1 MSFWWTDLKVR
12 MPVVGLIARNA
23 KNLEKGGKGWMLAEE
38 KLCGAYKKYVS
49 QLPEDKF
56 LQRIEYM
63 KHSGDLGRTPMS
75 TGMTL
80 FLFILVA
87 AEAMGFS
94 YILGTWAAS
103 EGSADLYKIL
113 MYAIVFVL
121 ASILA
126 TVTHKAGEQFYRT
139 GLIRSCFKRYREGN
153 EEHYSTRV
161 IALNDDQMADAKEP
175 PHTRCIN
182 RVIENPHDLGS
193 YGWVWTAVVFVALI
207 FVGSGVMRYQ
217 HMEAEMIRETQVS
230 DSQAGNPFASG
241 AALPSAV
248 MAPQQAADKQAK
260 DEQQSS
266 TKIEGGMAIMILG
279 LIFVVTQIVGFGAG
293 YKHCFAGKETYKKTK
308 GSNAFWWWSEKDGA
322 YADTWGYSTYDSY
335 WEAMQPIKDIVN
347 TRLKELQHQLKLN
360 SHKNLELNNTFEDY
374 LADMAARSRPGARSR
389 PRIEEVELPAS
400 EPAQTE
406 TEHSVLS
413 PLDKAKA
420 DIEGMS
426 DKTQQQ
432 EYFAALPADI
442 REALKPWLKQRK
454 EQAVAVSKAELDELF

>member
-12 MPVVGLIARNA
+12 MPFVGLIAKNT
-23 KNLEKGGKGWMLAEE
+23 KNLEKGRNGWMIAEE

-63 KHSGDLGRTPMS
+63 KHAGDLGRTPMS
-75 TGMTL
+75 TGLTIFL
-80 FLFILVA
+80 FLLVA

-139 GLIRSCFKRYREGN
+139 SLIRSCFKRYKEN
-153 EEHYSTRV
+153 NDEHFTTGV
-161 IALNDDQMADAKEP
+161 IALNDDQMADAKAP
-175 PHTRCIN
+175 PHLRCVN
-182 RVIENPHDLGS
+182 RIIENPHDLGS
-193 YGWVWTAVVFVALI
+193 YGWVWTAAVFVALI
-207 FVGSGVMRYQ
+207 FIGSGVMRYQ
-217 HMEAEMIRETQVS
+217 HMQAEMIRETQVVEAS
-230 DSQAGNPFASG
+230 ASNPFASS
-241 AALPSAV
+241 AALPAAV
-248 MAPQQAADKQAK
+248 TAPQQAADKQASN
-260 DEQQSS
+260 EQQAS

-293 YKHCFAGKETYKKTK
+293 YKHSFAGKETYKKTK

-335 WEAMQPIKDIVN
+335 WEAMQPIKDTVN
-347 TRLKELQHQLKLN
+347 SRLKELQHQLKLN
-360 SHKNLELNNTFEDY
+360 SHKNLDLTNTFEDY
-374 LADMAARSRPGARSR
+374 LAEMAERSKPGQR
-389 PRIEEVELPAS
+389 PRPLPEDHKPQES
-400 EPAQTE
+400 VPATAPLA
-406 TEHSVLS
+406 LS
-413 PLDKAKA
+413 PVEQAKI
-420 DIEGMS
+420 DIEGIG
-426 DKTQQQ
+426 DKVQQQ
-432 EYFAALPADI
+432 EYFVTLPPDV

-454 EQAVAVSKAELDELF
+454 ELGAAVSKAELDELF

>member
-12 MPVVGLIARNA
+12 MPMLGLIARNA
-23 KNLEKGGKGWMLAEE
+23 KNLEKGRNGWMIAEE
-38 KLCGAYKKYVS
+38 KLCGTYKKYVS

-63 KHSGDLGRTPMS
+63 KHAGDLGRTPMA
-75 TGMTL
+75 TGLTVFL
-80 FLFILVA
+80 FLLVA

-139 GLIRSCFKRYREGN
+139 SLIRSCFKRYKESN
-153 EEHYSTRV
+153 DEHYMTGV
-161 IALNDDQMADAKEP
+161 IALNDDQMADAKAP
-175 PHTRCIN
+175 PHLRCVN
-182 RVIENPHDLGS
+182 RIIENPHDLGS
-193 YGWVWTAVVFVALI
+193 YGWVWTAGVFVALI
-207 FVGSGVMRYQ
+207 FIGSGVMRYQ
-217 HMEAEMIRETQVS
+217 HMQAEMIRETQVVDATGS
-230 DSQAGNPFASG
+230 NPFAS
-241 AALPSAV
+241 SAV
-248 MAPQQAADKQAK
+248 LPAAVTAPQQAADQQARE
-260 DEQQSS
+260 EQRTS
-266 TKIEGGMAIMILG
+266 TKIEGGMAIVILG

-293 YKHCFAGKETYKKTK
+293 YKHCFAGKETFKKTQ

-322 YADTWGYSTYDSY
+322 YADTWGYSTYDTY

-360 SHKNLELNNTFEDY
+360 SHKNLDLTNTFEDY
-374 LADMAARSRPGARSR
+374 LAEMAERSKPGQRLRAFPEDRKSQESV
-389 PRIEEVELPAS
+389 PAETPQALSSVE
-400 EPAQTE
+400 Q
-406 TEHSVLS
+406 
-413 PLDKAKA
+413 AKA
-420 DIEGMS
+420 DIQGMS
-426 DKTQQQ
+426 EKAQQQ
-432 EYFAALPADI
+432 EYFAALPADV

-454 EQAVAVSKAELDELF
+454 EQAAAVSKAELEELF